1 MILRRVIAHVGRQ
14 EWTAIGIDL
23 VIVVLGVF
31 IGIQVSN
38 WNVERE
44 TNARGAV
51 FAERLQADLREEAWY
66 YQLQIEYN
74 RDVLANAER
83 AVAGLSGKSAASNES
98 LLINAY
104 RATQYKQ
111 RARRRSTYDE
121 LVSTG
126 AIGLIKS
133 ETLRDTALQVYNFYT
148 LDNIAMEGKQS
159 LYREAF
165 RMSLPNEIQRALGK
179 NCGDH
184 YATAGDYEG
193 LHDLIDYPCSTGLPA
208 EAIDGAMTALRANMT
223 LVPLLRL
230 RIADIE
236 TRLVDLTG
244 NNREILKG
252 LQAIAAERR

>member
-1 MILRRVIAHVGRQ
+1 VNLRRVVAHARKQ
-14 EWTAIGIDL
+14 DWTVIGIEL
-23 VIVVLGVF
+23 LIIVLGVF

-51 FAERLQADLREEAWY
+51 FAERLKADLREEAWY
-66 YQLQIEYN
+66 YQLQIEYS
-74 RDVLANAER
+74 REVLANADR
-83 AVAGLSGKSAASNES
+83 AVAALSGRSADSNEA
-98 LLINAY
+98 LLISAY

-126 AIGLIKS
+126 ALGLIRS
-133 ETLRDTALQVYNFYT
+133 ATLRDTALQVYNFPT
-148 LDNIAMEGKQS
+148 LDNVAREGLQS
-159 LYREAF
+159 RYREAF
-165 RMSLPNEIQRALGK
+165 RMSLPNEVQRALGK

-184 YATAGDYEG
+184 FVRAGDYKG
-193 LHDLIDYPCSTGLPA
+193 LDDLIDYPCGTGLPA
-208 EAIDGAMTALRANMT
+208 AAIDEAVIALRANST

-236 TRLVDLTG
+236 TRLVDLTV
-244 NNREILKG
+244 NNREIMQG

>member
-1 MILRRVIAHVGRQ
+1 M
-14 EWTAIGIDL
+14 IGIDL

-51 FAERLQADLREEAWY
+51 FAERLKADLQEEAWY
-66 YQLQIEYN
+66 YQLQIEYS

-83 AVAGLSGKSAASNES
+83 AIAGLAGKSTAANEA

-111 RARRRSTYDE
+111 KARRRSTYDE

-126 AIGLIKS
+126 TIGLIKS
-133 ETLRDTALQVYNFYT
+133 ATLRDTALQVYSFPA
-148 LDNIAMEGKQS
+148 LDNLSREGMES
-159 LYREAF
+159 RYREAF
-165 RMSLPNEIQRALGK
+165 RMSVPNEIQRALGR

-184 YATAGDYEG
+184 YVRAGDYKG
-193 LHDLIDYPCSTGLPA
+193 LDDLIDYPCTTGLPA
-208 EAIDGAMTALRANMT
+208 EAIDEAVSVLRANAT
-223 LVPLLRL
+223 LIPLLRL

-244 NNREILKG
+244 NNRELMKG

>member
-1 MILRRVIAHVGRQ
+1 LNLRRVIAHARKQDWAVF
-14 EWTAIGIDL
+14 GIEL
-23 VIVVLGVF
+23 VIVILGVF

-44 TNARGAV
+44 TNARGAI
-51 FAERLQADLREEAWY
+51 FAERLKADLREEAWY
-66 YQLQIEYN
+66 YQLQIEYT
-74 RDVLANAER
+74 RDVLASAER
-83 AVAGLSGKSAASNES
+83 AVAGLSGQSTGSNEA

-126 AIGLIKS
+126 ALGLIKS
-133 ETLRDTALQVYNFYT
+133 AMLRDTALQVYNFYT
-148 LDNIAMEGKQS
+148 LDNIAMEGRQS
-159 LYREAF
+159 RYREAF
-165 RMSLPNEIQRALGK
+165 RMSMPNEIQRALGR
-179 NCGDH
+179 NCGDR
-184 YATAGDYEG
+184 YVTAGDYKG
-193 LHDLIDYPCSTGLPA
+193 LEDLIDYPCSTGLPA
-208 EAIDGAMTALRANMT
+208 ESIDAAVMALRQNAT
-223 LVPLLRL
+223 LIPFLRL

-244 NNREILKG
+244 NNREIMKG

>member
-1 MILRRVIAHVGRQ
+1 MNLRRVIAHARKQ
-14 EWTAIGIDL
+14 DWTVIGIEL
-23 VIVVLGVF
+23 AIVILGVF

-38 WNVERE
+38 WNAERE
-44 TNARGAV
+44 TNARGAI

-66 YQLQIEYN
+66 YQLQIEYS

-83 AVAGLSGKSAASNES
+83 AVAGLSGKSTGGNEA
-98 LLINAY
+98 LLISAY

-126 AIGLIKS
+126 TLGLIKS
-133 ETLRDTALQVYNFYT
+133 DMLRDTALQVYNFYT

-159 LYREAF
+159 RYREAF
-165 RMSLPNEIQRALGK
+165 RMSLPNEIQRALGR
-179 NCGDH
+179 NCGDR
-184 YATAGDYEG
+184 YVKTGDYKG
-193 LHDLIDYPCSTGLPA
+193 LDDLIDYPCKTGLPA
-208 EAIDGAMTALRANMT
+208 ATVDAAVTALRTETT

-244 NNREILKG
+244 NNREILQG

>member
-1 MILRRVIAHVGRQ
+1 LSLHRVIAHARKQ
-14 EWTAIGIDL
+14 EWTVIGIDL
-23 VIVVLGVF
+23 VIVILGVF

-44 TNARGAV
+44 TNARGAL
-51 FAERLQADLREEAWY
+51 FAERLKADLQEEAWY
-66 YQLQIEYN
+66 YQLQIEYS

-83 AVAGLSGKSAASNES
+83 AVAGLAGKAADADEA
-98 LLINAY
+98 LLITAY

-111 RARRRSTYDE
+111 KARRRSTYDE

-126 AIGLIKS
+126 TIGLIKS
-133 ETLRDTALQVYNFYT
+133 ATLRDTALQVYNFPT
-148 LDNIAMEGKQS
+148 LDNISREGMQS
-159 LYREAF
+159 RYREAF
-165 RMSLPNEIQRALGK
+165 RMSLPNEIQRALAR

-184 YATAGDYEG
+184 YVRAGDYKG
-193 LHDLIDYPCSTGLPA
+193 LDDLIDYPCSTGLPA
-208 EAIDGAMTALRANMT
+208 QEIDGAVTALRANAT

-244 NNREILKG
+244 NNREIMQG

>member
-1 MILRRVIAHVGRQ
+1 M
-14 EWTAIGIDL
+14 IGIDL

-51 FAERLQADLREEAWY
+51 FAERLKADLQEEAWY
-66 YQLQIEYN
+66 YQLQIEYS
-74 RDVLANAER
+74 RDVLVNAER
-83 AVAGLSGKSAASNES
+83 AIAGLAGKSTAANEA

-111 RARRRSTYDE
+111 KARRRSTYDE

-126 AIGLIKS
+126 TIGLIKS
-133 ETLRDTALQVYNFYT
+133 ATLRDTALQVYNFPA
-148 LDNIAMEGKQS
+148 LDNLSREGMES
-159 LYREAF
+159 RYREAF
-165 RMSLPNEIQRALGK
+165 RMSLPNEIQRALGR

-184 YATAGDYEG
+184 YVRAGDYKG
-193 LHDLIDYPCSTGLPA
+193 LDDLIDYPCTTGLPA
-208 EAIDGAMTALRANMT
+208 EAIDEAVSVLRANAT
-223 LVPLLRL
+223 LIPLLRL

-244 NNREILKG
+244 NNRELMKG